1 MPWERLDQNIGKT
14 PNDEGFDRIYKE
26 GARMTEK
33 GNKLCSKIL
42 FLIPTETSISK
53 CSIASGKFNYAVF
66 LKGLS
71 FAVKLGIEQRD
82 AIKIGPWELQ
92 LHFLVTLNL

>member
-26 GARMTEK
+26 GTRMTEK
-33 GNKLCSKIL
+33 GNKLSSKIL
-42 FLIPTETSISK
+42 FLIPTETSILK

-66 LKGLS
+66 LRILS
-71 FAVKLGIEQRD
+71 
-82 AIKIGPWELQ
+82 
-92 LHFLVTLNL
+92 